1 MPANDEP
8 LEQDG
13 QKVYLSNS
21 QDIFM
26 RGEEI
31 SSGAQRVHD
40 AELLVER
47 CKALEVPLEGIKEY
61 IDSFRQGCEPH
72 AGAGVGLDRV
82 VML

>member
-1 MPANDEP
+1 MPASDEP

-31 SSGAQRVHD
+31 CSGAQRVHD
-40 AELLVER
+40 AELLIER
-47 CKALEVPLEGIKEY
+47 CKALEVPVEGIKEY

-72 AGAGVGLDRV
+72 AGIGVGLDRV